1 MPQKEILFSLMTVFR
16 ALRHRNFRLFFFGQ
30 SVSLIGT
37 WMQQIAMGW
46 LVYRLTHSP
55 FMMGLVAFAGQVPI
69 LLVAPFTGVLADR
82 WHDRRRIILVTQGL
96 MMAQALLLAFLIFTG
111 NTGVPLLMMLS
122 LFLGVVSAFDIPA
135 RQSFLSE
142 MVEEKEDLGN
152 AIALHAAVFNG
163 ARLVGPVLA
172 GLLIALGGE
181 ALCFFLNGASY
192 VAVIAA
198 LLAMQISPRAK
209 NREGLDLWKDF
220 KEGLAY
226 VWHAKPIADSLALMA
241 LAAVVGMPYMLLMP
255 VFVRETLG
263 GDARMLGYLVGAS
276 GCGALLGGFFMASRR
291 EVPLFPRYIAA
302 ATGTFG
308 VVLGLFSASRSFPV
322 ACALMF
328 VIGIAMIVQ
337 MVSTNTLVQTL
348 VPDDKRGRVM
358 SLYAVAL
365 LGMAPLG
372 SLWAGS
378 LSQRLGVPWT
388 LALGGAICIAAAAA
402 YWGRRS
408 QAA

>member
-1 MPQKEILFSLMTVFR
+1 MS
-16 ALRHRNFRLFFFGQ
+16 
-30 SVSLIGT
+30 
-37 WMQQIAMGW
+37 W

-55 FMMGLVAFAGQVPI
+55 FMMGLISFAGQVPI

-82 WHDRRRIILVTQGL
+82 WHDRRRIIVATQAL

-111 NTGVPLLMMLS
+111 NTGVPLLMTLS
-122 LFLGVVSAFDIPA
+122 LFLGIVSAFDIPA

-142 MVEEKEDLGN
+142 MVDKKEDLGN

-198 LLAMQISPRAK
+198 LLAMRISPRAK

-220 KEGLAY
+220 REGLAY

-241 LAAVVGMPYMLLMP
+241 LVAVVGMPYMLLMP

-263 GDARMLGYLVGAS
+263 GDARTLGYLVGAS

-291 EVPLFPRYIAA
+291 DVLWFPRTIAGA
-302 ATGTFG
+302 VAVFG
-308 VVLGLFSASRSFPV
+308 LALALFSLSRSL
-322 ACALMF
+322 ASGLALMF
-328 VIGIAMIVQ
+328 VVGIGMIVQ

-378 LSQRLGVPWT
+378 LSQRIGVQRT
-388 LALGGAICIAAAAA
+388 LALGGLLCMGAAFVYWCRRRHAA
-402 YWGRRS
+402 
-408 QAA
+408 

>member
-1 MPQKEILFSLMTVFR
+1 MAVFR
-16 ALRHRNFRLFFFGQ
+16 ALRYRNFRLFFFGQ
-30 SVSLIGT
+30 SVSLVGT

-69 LLVAPFTGVLADR
+69 LVVAPFTGVFTDR
-82 WHDRRRIILVTQGL
+82 WHDRRRIIVATQAL

-111 NTGVPLLMMLS
+111 NTAVPLLIALS

-142 MVEEKEDLGN
+142 MVDKKEDLGN

-172 GLLIALGGE
+172 GLLIAIGGE

-192 VAVIAA
+192 IAVIAA
-198 LLAMQISPRAK
+198 LLAMRIDLRAK

-220 KEGLAY
+220 KEGLTY

-241 LAAVVGMPYMLLMP
+241 LVAVVGMPYMLLMP

-263 GDARMLGYLVGAS
+263 GDARALGYLVGAS
-276 GCGALLGGFFMASRR
+276 GCGALLGGFFMASRHD
-291 EVPLFPRYIAA
+291 VPLFPRYIAG
-302 ATGTFG
+302 ATGLFG
-308 VVLGLFSASRSFPV
+308 AALVFFSMSRSFAA

-328 VIGIAMIVQ
+328 VVGVGMIVQ
-337 MVSTNTLVQTL
+337 MVSTNTLVQTI

-378 LSQRLGVPWT
+378 LSQQIGVPRT
-388 LALGGAICIAAAAA
+388 LALGGGLSIAAAAY
-402 YWGRRS
+402 YWKRRKGS
-408 QAA
+408 S